1 MSVSETPSDM
11 SLPRKR
17 AYSGS
22 HIRFESPPKSS
33 SPPSLLA
40 TKPSNLMEPVISTS
54 MAVNRA
60 HSPIKSPDL
69 PSPKR
74 AKVEEERHPA
84 LSGPFSLSH
93 QDKMEATSLTHHH
106 LEPSATKGI
115 AVREQQLSFNVSSP
129 IRGTTATPL
138 SRELSSP
145 NTFTRIRPEL
155 VHAIATP
162 SERLRTFYHH
172 LPQIDDL
179 MDLAHDDTPQH
190 DPTAGPF
197 SAPLLA
203 EEQKVLQEP
212 LFANLPLPLP
222 VKRERALSS
231 ISLSSTSTAMST

>member
-1 MSVSETPSDM
+1 MCIAISETSSDL

-33 SPPSLLA
+33 SPSLPPAL
-40 TKPSNLMEPVISTS
+40 PSNLREPAASTA
-54 MAVNRA
+54 MAVDRV

-74 AKVEEERHPA
+74 AKVEGEGHPG

-93 QDKMEATSLTHHH
+93 QDKMDATSLIHRV
-106 LEPSATKGI
+106 EPSATKGI
-115 AVREQQLSFNVSSP
+115 AVREQLSFNVSSP
-129 IRGTTATPL
+129 VRGTTAPP
-138 SRELSSP
+138 LSSP
-145 NTFTRIRPEL
+145 NAFTRIRPEPI
-155 VHAIATP
+155 HAIATP

-172 LPQIDDL
+172 LPHIDDHI
-179 MDLAHDDTPQH
+179 DLVHDDTPVH

-203 EEQKVLQEP
+203 EEQKVLEEP
-212 LFANLPLPLP
+212 LFANLLAPLP